1 MTQDEKNKLEE
12 EDILEEMEQEI
23 GEIED
28 EEGNIDEDK
37 LEEAVDP
44 SGDPEE
50 EKAKDI
56 LTRTLAD
63 FENFKKRTQRD
74 KQDMIFFLKQ
84 DIFTKI
90 LPRLDDLE
98 RIIKNTP
105 EEMQTGALFEWVI
118 ALQTKLNQDLDKLWV
133 KAFDSIGEEVDPD
146 KHDVMTTVPGQKEWI
161 IFDEFEK
168 WYLLLERVLRH
179 AKVVVGAWE

>member
-23 GEIED
+23 EEIED
-28 EEGNIDEDK
+28 EEGNIDEEK
-37 LEEAVDP
+37 LEQAVDP
-44 SGDPEE
+44 HE
-50 EKAKDI
+50 EKTKDI
-56 LTRTLAD
+56 LTRTIAD
-63 FENFKKRTQRD
+63 FDNFKKRTERD

-84 DIFTKI
+84 DIFKKI

-98 RIIKNTP
+98 RIVKNTP
-105 EEMQTGALFEWVI
+105 EDMRSGALFEWVI
-118 ALQTKLNQDLDKLWV
+118 ALQTKLIQDLEKLWV
-133 KAFDSIGEEVDPD
+133 QAFDSKGQEVNPD

-168 WYLLLERVLRH
+168 WYVLWDRVLRH
-179 AKVVVGAWE
+179 AKVVVGAGE